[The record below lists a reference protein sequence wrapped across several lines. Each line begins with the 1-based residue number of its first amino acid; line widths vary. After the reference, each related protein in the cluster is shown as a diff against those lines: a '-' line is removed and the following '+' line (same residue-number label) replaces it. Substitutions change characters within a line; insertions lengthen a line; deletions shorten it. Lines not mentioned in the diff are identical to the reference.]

1 MSKKSN
7 ISARHTEENKDLTRE
22 LIINMLN
29 SKKDVTKV
37 EEQDNTKAIDE
48 LSKKWN
54 MNDKIIG
61 LFAEGISKDQEL
73 RGKYAKILIGILIVQ
88 LLALFVVFV
97 LRGCNVLNYSD
108 STLNIY
114 ISGGIAEVFVL
125 VRVIVKYLFKDN
137 LTSSLN
143 IILENNNKIKYNSK
157 WKNTKNN
164 NEKKD

>member
-54 MNDKIIG
+54 MNDKI
-61 LFAEGISKDQEL
+61 
-73 RGKYAKILIGILIVQ
+73 
-88 LLALFVVFV
+88 LL
-97 LRGCNVLNYSD
+97 D
-108 STLNIY
+108 
-114 ISGGIAEVFVL
+114 
-125 VRVIVKYLFKDN
+125 
-137 LTSSLN
+137 
-143 IILENNNKIKYNSK
+143 
-157 WKNTKNN
+157 
-164 NEKKD
+164 